1 MATWPHN
8 QIPEI
13 TMSHM
18 PCSISDDPYNDAS
31 DYYENK
37 GVYANPNKKEPDEL
51 WINNATLAA
60 LITPHK
66 NDKE

>member
-1 MATWPHN
+1 M
-8 QIPEI
+8 
-13 TMSHM
+13 TMNHM

-31 DYYENK
+31 DHYESK
-37 GVYANPNKKEPDEL
+37 GVYGNHNNKEHDEL
-51 WINNATLAA
+51 WENNATLAA

>member
-1 MATWPHN
+1 
-8 QIPEI
+8 
-13 TMSHM
+13 MSHM

-31 DYYENK
+31 DYYESK

-51 WINNATLAA
+51 WATNASLAT